1 MTLSTMDIPC
11 SPDMGGKEA
20 LSALGWSRASRGEF
34 CEHWEFDF
42 TDKDG
47 LEATAALFFSFK
59 PFNGPWRVRSTVCN
73 RREQKARFLTADE
86 MRACIRRIEEL
97 EAGDA
102 E

>member
-1 MTLSTMDIPC
+1 MTLSTMDIPY

-20 LSALGWSRASRGEF
+20 LSALGWSRANKGEF
-34 CEHWEFDF
+34 CEQWKFDF

-47 LEATAALFFSFK
+47 LKSIAVLFFSFK
-59 PFNGPWRVRSTVCN
+59 PFKGPWLVRSTVCN
-73 RREQKARFLTADE
+73 RREQKARFLTSDE
-86 MRACIRRIEEL
+86 MRACIKRIEEL